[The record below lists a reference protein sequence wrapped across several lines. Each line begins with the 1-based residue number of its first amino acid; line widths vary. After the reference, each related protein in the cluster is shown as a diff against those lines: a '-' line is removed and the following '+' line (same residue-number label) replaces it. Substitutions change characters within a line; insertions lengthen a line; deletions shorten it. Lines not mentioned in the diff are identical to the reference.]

1 MSASTVEMSAAE
13 PAKNPAGDGL
23 PTMSAASFTP
33 ELQMANM
40 LGLCE
45 AQMESA
51 LQESDKAVDALIQA
65 FTCLVDTTRS
75 VNALTE
81 SLPPEIK
88 ATVAS
93 GLNQQVEAITKQ
105 MAGAVVAFQF
115 YDKLTQRLGHV
126 RYSLST
132 LALFVCDRSQAASP
146 DQWRRLLNTLRRLYR
161 TEEERQIFQSIMDGI
176 ASEQASADGTG
187 KNGSHAP
194 QTGEVELF

>member
-1 MSASTVEMSAAE
+1 MPASTAESSKAA
-13 PAKNPAGDGL
+13 PAGAPG
-23 PTMSAASFTP
+23 FTP

-51 LQESDKAVDALIQA
+51 LQESDRAVDALVQA

-75 VNALTE
+75 VNALTDQ
-81 SLPPEIK
+81 LPVEFRE
-88 ATVAS
+88 TVAV
-93 GLNQQVEAITKQ
+93 GLNQQVEAISKQ
-105 MAGAVVAFQF
+105 MASAVVAFQF

-146 DQWRRLLNTLRRLYR
+146 DQWRRLMNTLRRLYR
-161 TEEERQIFQSIMDGI
+161 TEEEREIFQAMMDGI
-176 ASEQASADGTG
+176 SSEQELGGATSTHKAV
-187 KNGSHAP
+187 KP
-194 QTGEVELF
+194 GEIELF

>member
-1 MSASTVEMSAAE
+1 MSASSAERSAE
-13 PAKNPAGDGL
+13 PAKPATATD
-23 PTMSAASFTP
+23 MADIAASFTP

-51 LQESDKAVDALIQA
+51 LQDSDKAVDALIQA

-81 SLPPEIK
+81 NLPPEIK
-88 ATVAS
+88 ETVAI
-93 GLNQQVEAITKQ
+93 GLNQQVQTISKQ
-105 MAGAVVAFQF
+105 MASAVVAFQF

-132 LALFVCDRSQAASP
+132 LALFVCDRSQVASP

-161 TEEERQIFQSIMDGI
+161 TDEERQIFQNIMDGI
-176 ASEQASADGTG
+176 ASGQGLKEGSAPTQGTLVG
-187 KNGSHAP
+187 
-194 QTGEVELF
+194 QVGEVELF

>member
-1 MSASTVEMSAAE
+1 MSASSSERSAE
-13 PAKNPAGDGL
+13 PPKPAAVTD
-23 PTMSAASFTP
+23 MAFTP

-51 LQESDKAVDALIQA
+51 LQDSDKAVDTLIQA
-65 FTCLVDTTRS
+65 FTSLVDTTRS
-75 VNALTE
+75 INALTE
-81 SLPPEIK
+81 SLPAEIK

-93 GLNQQVEAITKQ
+93 DLNQQVQAISKQ
-105 MAGAVVAFQF
+105 MASAVVAFQF

-132 LALFVCDRSQAASP
+132 LALFVCDRSQAANP

-176 ASEQASADGTG
+176 ASEQVHEASSASGSDSMADS
-187 KNGSHAP
+187 KI
-194 QTGEVELF
+194 GEIELF